1 MNEGTDMKTQKIAIA
16 FSIFFAIMLTA
27 CGGSSPNDLAG
38 TTWVLTGF
46 NQNRPIEGT
55 QLTIEFED
63 GQVSGNT
70 GCNLYSG
77 SYQVNGEAIS
87 FGALAWTER
96 GCVDPE
102 GVMQQERTYME
113 LLGAAERC
121 ELEDGELRIFTDSQG
136 SLTFERQGDASNT
149 SSQPSPNPP
158 TSTAEAIEPTVPPV
172 LEPPSGFKE
181 YQASAIGISVHIPES
196 WLVTTIVEGQY
207 VILQSYPENK
217 YVGGEMLEPGDT
229 KCDLGLRPE
238 GESTSHLIEVWETDP
253 ITTILSEE
261 EIILQSGQPG
271 IRIELDS
278 MGRSK
283 SVITEINERVVL
295 LTCFGD
301 FSQFDEIAAT
311 LRASDK

>member
-1 MNEGTDMKTQKIAIA
+1 M
-16 FSIFFAIMLTA
+16 
-27 CGGSSPNDLAG
+27 
-38 TTWVLTGF
+38 
-46 NQNRPIEGT
+46 
-55 QLTIEFED
+55 
-63 GQVSGNT
+63 
-70 GCNLYSG
+70 
-77 SYQVNGEAIS
+77 
-87 FGALAWTER
+87 
-96 GCVDPE
+96 
-102 GVMQQERTYME
+102 
-113 LLGAAERC
+113 
-121 ELEDGELRIFTDSQG
+121 
-136 SLTFERQGDASNT
+136 
-149 SSQPSPNPP
+149 
-158 TSTAEAIEPTVPPV
+158 
-172 LEPPSGFKE
+172 
-181 YQASAIGISVHIPES
+181 
-196 WLVTTIVEGQY
+196 TTIVEGQY

-278 MGRSK
+278 MGQSK
-283 SVITEINERVVL
+283 SVITEINERIVL